1 MLITK
6 ENTGTLTAT
15 LKIEIVEADY
25 SEKVE
30 KQLQDYRRKAN
41 IPGFRVGK
49 VPMGIVKKM
58 YEKAVIGEEVNK
70 MLSEKIGEYLMEE
83 KIDVIG
89 NPLPNLEKTGTIDLD
104 HMKDFTYYFDLG
116 LKPDVNVTLDDSIE
130 VEYTKIKVEESQ
142 VDEYIAD
149 VLKRNGTTVDVES
162 VEEGDLMNCDFAQL
176 DEEGNILEGG
186 IQNTASL
193 SLEEIQLK
201 TIKKKFIGKKV
212 GAVVKF
218 DPMNAIKNATD
229 VAAMLNIE
237 KEVAENL
244 KSEFATTIN
253 GITRRQDAELNEELF
268 KKVYPQDE
276 ITNEEELR
284 ERVKKDVA
292 VSYSAESDRHF
303 VNNCID
309 TVIEKADMELPKDF
323 LKRWIMETNEE
334 EITEDQLELQ
344 MDSFIKSMK
353 WNLIESKLMEADP
366 ELKISQDDIR
376 DHIKGLFMGGQ
387 EETEEMK
394 ERIDMIIGN
403 LMQNQ
408 DQVKSIYDQLF
419 EQRLISTF
427 KNNVKIKEKELSYDE
442 FVEMISKTYE
452 K

>member
-6 ENTGTLTAT
+6 ENTGALTAT
-15 LKIEIVEADY
+15 LKIEIAEADY
-25 SEKVE
+25 AEKVN
-30 KQLQDYRRKAN
+30 KQLQDYRKKAN
-41 IPGFRVGK
+41 LPGFRVGK
-49 VPMGIVKKM
+49 VPMGIIKKM

-83 KIDVIG
+83 KLDILG
-89 NPLPNLEKTGTIDLD
+89 NPLPNIEKTGAIDLD
-104 HMKDFTYYFDLG
+104 TTKDFTYFFDIG
-116 LKPDVNVTLDDSIE
+116 IQPEVNVTLDDSIE
-130 VEYTKIKVEESQ
+130 VTYYNIKVEEEK

-149 VLKRNGTTVDVES
+149 LLKRNGTTIDVES
-162 VEEGDLMNCDFAQL
+162 VEDGDLLQCDFAQL

-186 IQNTASL
+186 IQNSASL

-218 DPMNAIKNATD
+218 DPMHAIKNATD

-237 KEVAENL
+237 KEVAEEL
-244 KSEFATTIN
+244 KAEFATTIN

-268 KKVYPQDE
+268 QKVYPQDE
-276 ITNEEELR
+276 IKTEEELR

-292 VSYSAESDRHF
+292 VSFVAESDRHF
-303 VNNCID
+303 VNDCIEA
-309 TVIEKADMELPKDF
+309 IIAKADLELPKDF

-334 EITEDQLELQ
+334 DISEEQLETQ
-344 MDSFIKSMK
+344 MDSFMKSMR
-353 WNLIESKLMEADP
+353 WNLIESKLMEQFP
-366 ELKISQDDIR
+366 ELKVSQDDIR
-376 DHIKGLFMGGQ
+376 DHIKGLFLNGQ

-394 ERIDMIIGN
+394 ERMDMIVNN
-403 LMQNQ
+403 LMQNK
-408 DQVKSIYDQLF
+408 DQVKSIYDHVF

-427 KNNVKIKEKELSYDE
+427 KKEVKMNEKELSYDE
-442 FVEMISKTYE
+442 FVEMVSKTYE

>member
-353 WNLIESKLMEADP
+353 WNLIESKLMEAHP

>member
-1 MLITK
+1 
-6 ENTGTLTAT
+6 
-15 LKIEIVEADY
+15 
-25 SEKVE
+25 
-30 KQLQDYRRKAN
+30 
-41 IPGFRVGK
+41 
-49 VPMGIVKKM
+49 
-58 YEKAVIGEEVNK
+58 
-70 MLSEKIGEYLMEE
+70 
-83 KIDVIG
+83 
-89 NPLPNLEKTGTIDLD
+89 
-104 HMKDFTYYFDLG
+104 
-116 LKPDVNVTLDDSIE
+116 
-130 VEYTKIKVEESQ
+130 
-142 VDEYIAD
+142 
-149 VLKRNGTTVDVES
+149 
-162 VEEGDLMNCDFAQL
+162 
-176 DEEGNILEGG
+176 
-186 IQNTASL
+186 
-193 SLEEIQLK
+193 
-201 TIKKKFIGKKV
+201 
-212 GAVVKF
+212 
-218 DPMNAIKNATD
+218 MNAIKNATD

-353 WNLIESKLMEADP
+353 WNLIESKLMEAHP

>member
-58 YEKAVIGEEVNK
+58 YEKAVIGEEINT

-116 LKPDVNVTLDDSIE
+116 LKPEVNITLDDSIE

-149 VLKRNGTTVDVES
+149 VLKRNGTTIDVEA
-162 VEEGDLMNCDFAQL
+162 VEEGDLLNCDFAQL

-212 GAVVKF
+212 GAIVKF

-237 KEVAENL
+237 KEVAEDL

-253 GITRRQDAELNEELF
+253 GITRRQNAELNEELY

-276 ITNEEELR
+276 INTEEELR
-284 ERVKKDVA
+284 ERIKKDVA

-309 TVIEKADMELPKDF
+309 AVIEKADMELPKDF

-353 WNLIESKLMEADP
+353 WNLIESELMNAHP

-376 DHIKGLFMGGQ
+376 NHIKGLFMGGQ